1 MTRTRFSPAGI
12 PWRRIACCVVVVV
25 NVLNVVLVALLV
37 YQLSSRGVTP

>member
-25 NVLNVVLVALLV
+25 NVLSLALAMALV
-37 YQLSSRGVTP
+37 YQLSSKGVLP